1 MNLNYSVFEEYP
13 PLVFPTKGIMNG
25 FAFHFISYNFFPR
38 SWKPFILLHDEVFL
52 QKLFL
57 PVIRANMELIDS
69 VCQESTLA

>member
-38 SWKPFILLHDEVFL
+38 SWKPFILL